1 MAFRWV
7 CTLVLVKLSI
17 HLSFFITPG
26 LLQFNT
32 LLPSVKY
39 ACFMTHLQSEQLLP
53 VLPSASS
60 YTPNVFRIAPVIF
73 CGSDPFSNC
82 YPPVY
87 KALNGLVPLADLC
100 IPLALLLSS
109 TRGRLKISCILTK
122 QRTWDF
128 CWSHPRFYS
137 FLLFITFV
145 SYCASAGSQIKNI
158 LTLLLPPDLCYS
170 SLSFVSF
177 CKQSIQ
183 LEQSALLNSLISS

>member
-1 MAFRWV
+1 MSVHSSSCEAV
-7 CTLVLVKLSI
+7 HSPV
-17 HLSFFITPG
+17 FFITPG

-60 YTPNVFRIAPVIF
+60 YTPNAFRIAPVIF
-73 CGSDPFSNC
+73 CGSD
-82 YPPVY
+82 
-87 KALNGLVPLADLC
+87 GLVPLADLC

-128 CWSHPRFYS
+128 C
-137 FLLFITFV
+137 
-145 SYCASAGSQIKNI
+145 
-158 LTLLLPPDLCYS
+158 
-170 SLSFVSF
+170 
-177 CKQSIQ
+177 
-183 LEQSALLNSLISS
+183 